1 MGFCVLYYQTII
13 FTGIYQRWT
22 TYALKPK
29 SVLEMHFLA
38 NSKKTQSLEKMA
50 VGKSAWIKAC
60 MYMYI
65 YIYIYIYIY
74 K

>member
-1 MGFCVLYYQTII
+1 MDNVCFKAKKCV
-13 FTGIYQRWT
+13 G
-22 TYALKPK
+22 K
-29 SVLEMHFLA
+29 EMHFLA

-50 VGKSAWIKAC
+50 VDKSAWIKAC

-65 YIYIYIYIY
+65 YIYIY

>member
-1 MGFCVLYYQTII
+1 
-13 FTGIYQRWT
+13 
-22 TYALKPK
+22 
-29 SVLEMHFLA
+29 MHFLA

-50 VGKSAWIKAC
+50 VDKSAWIKAC

-65 YIYIYIYIY
+65 YIYIY